1 MIKKENFIFA
11 KSFLLLALPIALQ
24 NMVTNLVSLIDNVMV
39 TRLGTVPIAAVGLS
53 NQIYFVYTVILFGLC
68 GGSAVFLTQ
77 YSGKK
82 DYAGIKR
89 ISFINMF
96 FALSLAMICSATA
109 LFFPETVMEF
119 LSGDPKVIKEGV
131 VYLRWMSAGYLLSG
145 ITITASNILK
155 NLEFAKITL
164 IASFS
169 AMMFNIFGDYVLIF
183 GKLGFSPMGL
193 KGAAIATVISRV
205 IEASV
210 IIIFAIKKIDF
221 LRHKPYEYTDGIKKS
236 LPTFLRM
243 AAPVTLNEALWSI
256 GTALLSVIYAR
267 ISTEAV
273 AATNISNIIYN
284 LLFVLFSGMAIAAG
298 IIVGKDIG
306 MGKKE
311 EAYRKTKLMS
321 FIAVGVSF
329 VLIAFAI
336 ILLPLILKIFNPEPS
351 VAASAKNIFYLTML
365 IAPFIAYN
373 LLNICGPL
381 RTGGDVVF
389 CMIAD
394 PATVWLMGIPFALI
408 SVFVFKFS
416 IEQTFFLVHI
426 EDVLKATLVWL
437 RTRKSN
443 WIKTL
448 V

>member
-1 MIKKENFIFA
+1 M
-11 KSFLLLALPIALQ
+11 
-24 NMVTNLVSLIDNVMV
+24 
-39 TRLGTVPIAAVGLS
+39 
-53 NQIYFVYTVILFGLC
+53 
-68 GGSAVFLTQ
+68 
-77 YSGKK
+77 
-82 DYAGIKR
+82 
-89 ISFINMF
+89 
-96 FALSLAMICSATA
+96 
-109 LFFPETVMEF
+109 
-119 LSGDPKVIKEGV
+119 
-131 VYLRWMSAGYLLSG
+131 
-145 ITITASNILK
+145 
-155 NLEFAKITL
+155 
-164 IASFS
+164 
-169 AMMFNIFGDYVLIF
+169 
-183 GKLGFSPMGL
+183 
-193 KGAAIATVISRV
+193 
-205 IEASV
+205 
-210 IIIFAIKKIDF
+210 
-221 LRHKPYEYTDGIKKS
+221 
-236 LPTFLRM
+236 
-243 AAPVTLNEALWSI
+243 
-256 GTALLSVIYAR
+256 
-267 ISTEAV
+267 
-273 AATNISNIIYN
+273 
-284 LLFVLFSGMAIAAG
+284 FVLFSGMAIAAG